1 MFSSHCTLLTG
12 FEPVGDDQDGFL
24 HHPDVLCTLL
34 TGFEPVGDDQGGF
47 LYHPDTL
54 CTLLTGFEPVG
65 GDQGEFLTAFK
76 SDRLVGYLPSRSS
89 YHGMPCTCF
98 ANLFYP
104 RTKPYH
110 RDAAE
115 CGPLPWLWCIV
126 PPPSTEHTAGAQREI
141 ACWPSAMRDHSRGRT
156 RFAFPPD
163 GGRGAYRS
171 TYPQPPTPGSRD
183 AHMDALVAWA
193 FSSFLSPIC
202 MVYCTQHFPEVL
214 YEQRR
219 NPAAF

>member
-12 FEPVGDDQDGFL
+12 FEPVGDNRRGFLHHPNTLRIFLTGFEPVGGDRHGFL
-24 HHPDVLCTLL
+24 HHPDTLCTLL

-110 RDAAE
+110 RDGE
-115 CGPLPWLWCIV
+115 RCGQQPLLWCTV
-126 PPPSTEHTAGAQREI
+126 PPLHTARKGGALRGT
-141 ACWPSAMRDHSRGRT
+141 AYWPFARSDHTHGLT

-163 GGRGAYRS
+163 GGRGASRS
-171 TYPQPPTPGSRD
+171 TSRWLPVPGSRD
-183 AHMDALVAWA
+183 AHKGA
-193 FSSFLSPIC
+193 
-202 MVYCTQHFPEVL
+202 
-214 YEQRR
+214 
-219 NPAAF
+219 